1 MQGCSKLVIRCQ
13 TFYAIQKCM
22 EMLLYQLLR
31 IGSYRKTTN
40 LFIGCYKFVV
50 IPNSYTISKIG
61 MRMPYVLRKTKMQ
74 EETIIREFGIRDDA
88 F

>member
-1 MQGCSKLVIRCQ
+1 MKMQGRSKLVIRCQ

-50 IPNSYTISKIG
+50 IPI
-61 MRMPYVLRKTKMQ
+61 
-74 EETIIREFGIRDDA
+74 
-88 F
+88 